1 MKTFLNLR
9 NIFVAMTLSLSVC
22 LHSSSTIAKTTTTT
36 AVATTT
42 TTTVTTTNTPN
53 NCTNCPKKQHPHSF
67 KHKMK
72 TKVPLREVN
81 SEYAYNKFQKRKN
94 PYKDISL
101 YVGIASGFK
110 SSMDTS
116 GVWETLPN
124 GDRVWRMQ
132 LHSDSDWLKGIGV
145 QTTELILPEGC
156 TLFFIAPT
164 RNS

>member
-1 MKTFLNLR
+1 MTQFLNLR
-9 NIFVAMTLSLSVC
+9 NIFVAMILLLSVC
-22 LHSSSTIAKTTTTT
+22 LHSSNTIAKTTTTT
-36 AVATTT
+36 TVAITAD
-42 TTTVTTTNTPN
+42 TPN
-53 NCTNCPKKQHPHSF
+53 NCTNCAKKQQPHSF

-124 GDRVWRMQ
+124 GDRV
-132 LHSDSDWLKGIGV
+132 
-145 QTTELILPEGC
+145 
-156 TLFFIAPT
+156 
-164 RNS
+164 